1 MNLSSI
7 NPLILRLDYIV
18 IGKNYVAPNMA
29 NAAKK
34 TYPVIRQLFY
44 YYNSKEKN
52 KVSQFI
58 QYVLSPEG
66 QNLIKKSGYIP
77 VRLM

>member
-1 MNLSSI
+1 
-7 NPLILRLDYIV
+7 
-18 IGKNYVAPNMA
+18 MA